1 MRVSRVA
8 PLILASASPRRA
20 SLLRGAG
27 IPFVAVES
35 RARERVRPPRGPGGP
50 RLLAMANAEAKAAA
64 VARAHPGRWV
74 LGADTVVVLDHHLFG
89 KPRDAADAV
98 RMLGRLQGRTH
109 RVITAVC
116 LVRSPDRGRRF
127 AVTSRVT
134 FRAMDAEGIR
144 GYLRRVHTLDKA
156 GAYAAQEH
164 AGLIIRR
171 VTGSWSNVVGLPM
184 ERLGRELRAVG
195 FPARAPRAK
204 RLAFSP
210 PPP

>member
-1 MRVSRVA
+1 
-8 PLILASASPRRA
+8 
-20 SLLRGAG
+20 
-27 IPFVAVES
+27 
-35 RARERVRPPRGPGGP
+35 
-50 RLLAMANAEAKAAA
+50 MANAEAKAAT
-64 VARAHPGRWV
+64 VARAHPRRWV

-116 LVRSPDRGRRF
+116 LLRPPDRGRRF
-127 AVTSRVT
+127 AVTSWVT

-184 ERLGRELRAVG
+184 ERLSRELRGVG
-195 FPARAPRAK
+195 FPVRAPRAK
-204 RLAFSP
+204 RLAFFSP
-210 PPP
+210 PP

>member
-1 MRVSRVA
+1 MRVPRTA
-8 PLILASASPRRA
+8 TLILASRSPRRT

-27 IPFVAVES
+27 IPFVAVDS
-35 RARERVRPPRGPGGP
+35 RARERSRPPRGPGGP

-74 LGADTVVVLDHHLFG
+74 LGADTVVVLDRHLFG
-89 KPRDAADAV
+89 KPRNIADAA

-116 LVRSPDRGRRF
+116 LLRPPGRGRRF

-134 FRAMDAEGIR
+134 FRALDAEGIR

-164 AGLIIRR
+164 AWLIIRR

-184 ERLGRELRAVG
+184 ERLRRELRALG
-195 FPARAPRAK
+195 LPSGGRGK
-204 RLAFSP
+204 RLAFSRAGD
-210 PPP
+210 